1 MHETALVKNLIHK
14 LQRVCAEEKAERVV
28 EVSVWLGALCHMSP
42 DHFTEHFLQE
52 AAGTCAERARL
63 QIKASDDINDPNA
76 QDVLLQSLE
85 LETNDEALP

>member
-14 LQRVCAEEKAERVV
+14 LQTICAEEGADRVV
-28 EVSVWLGALCHMSP
+28 DIAVWLGALCHMSP
-42 DHFTEHFLQE
+42 DHFSDHFRQE

-63 QIKASDDINDPNA
+63 QIETSDDINHANA

-85 LETNDEALP
+85 LETDDEALQ

>member
-14 LQRVCAEEKAERVV
+14 LQRVCVEEKAERVV

-52 AAGTCAERARL
+52 ASGTCAEHARL
-63 QIKASDDINDPNA
+63 RIEASDDIDDPNA

>member
-14 LQRVCAEEKAERVV
+14 LQNICAEEKAGRVV

-42 DHFTEHFLQE
+42 DHFTEHFVQE
-52 AAGTCAERARL
+52 AADTCAEHARL
-63 QIKASDDINDPNA
+63 RIEASADIHDPNA

-85 LETNDEALP
+85 LETDDEALP